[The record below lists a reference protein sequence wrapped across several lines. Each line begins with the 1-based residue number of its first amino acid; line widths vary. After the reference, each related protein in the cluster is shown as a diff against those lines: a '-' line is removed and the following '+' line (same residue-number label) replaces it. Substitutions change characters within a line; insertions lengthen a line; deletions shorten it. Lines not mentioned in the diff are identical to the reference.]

1 MKSKLSYVILAL
13 LLLVSLGL
21 SFGTGYALGSEA
33 SPGSGEGLDVVGQ
46 AWGIIFDEYVDRDQ
60 LDTGEMSQAAIEGM
74 VAAIDDPY
82 TAYLDAET
90 YQLSSTSLEGGFS
103 GIGAEVAVRG
113 GFLTIIAPFPGT
125 PAAEAGIKAGD
136 IIIKIDGQPAAGM
149 SLMEAVLKIRGPE
162 GTKVRLL
169 VLHQGEVGPVEME
182 ITRAEIKVP
191 SVFFEMR
198 GEIAYLNI
206 THFSQRTGDELPPA
220 LEGIV
225 AAGATDIILDLRSNP
240 GGNLGAVIDTTSC
253 FLSEGIVLMVVD
265 NTGEQTALE
274 VRADKEVIDLPMV
287 VLVDN
292 YSASGSEVLAGAL
305 QDYGRATIAGRQT
318 YGKGSVNIL
327 HQLKDGSG
335 LYITTARWL
344 TPSGRQIEGEGLSP
358 DYELELT
365 GEDAIKWAIGYL
377 AEQE

>member
-1 MKSKLSYVILAL
+1 MKNKLSYVILAL

-21 SFGTGYALGSEA
+21 SFGTGYALGSET
-33 SPGSGEGLDVVGQ
+33 SLSSGEGLDVIGQ

-60 LDTGEMSQAAIEGM
+60 LDTGEMSQAAIKGM

-82 TAYLDAET
+82 TSYLDAET
-90 YQLSSTSLEGGFS
+90 YQLSATSLEGGFS
-103 GIGAEVAVRG
+103 GIGAEVAVRD

-169 VLHQGEVGPVEME
+169 VLHQGETGPVEME

-198 GEIAYLNI
+198 GDVAYLNI
-206 THFSQRTGDELPPA
+206 THFSQRTNDELPPA

-225 AAGATDIILDLRSNP
+225 AAGATGIVLDLRSNP
-240 GGNLGAVIDTTSC
+240 GGTLGTVVDTASC
-253 FLSEGIVLMVVD
+253 FLSEGIVLKVVD

-274 VRADKEVIDLPMV
+274 VRKDKEVVDLPMV

-305 QDYGRATIAGRQT
+305 QDYGRATIAGCQT
-318 YGKGSVNIL
+318 YGKGSVNVL
-327 HQLKDGSG
+327 RQLKDGSG

-365 GEDAIKWAIGYL
+365 GEDAIKWAVDYL
-377 AEQE
+377 AD

>member
-60 LDTGEMSQAAIEGM
+60 LDTGEMSQAAIKGM

-90 YQLSSTSLEGGFS
+90 YQLSATSLEGGFS
-103 GIGAEVAVRG
+103 GIGAEVAVRD

-149 SLMEAVLKIRGPE
+149 SLIEAVLKIRGPE

-169 VLHQGEVGPVEME
+169 VLHQGETGPVEME

-198 GEIAYLNI
+198 GDIAYLNI
-206 THFSQRTGDELPPA
+206 THFSQRTDDELPPA

-225 AAGATDIILDLRSNP
+225 AAGATGIVLDLRSNP
-240 GGNLGAVIDTTSC
+240 GGTLGAVVDTASR
-253 FLSEGIVLMVVD
+253 FLSEGTVLMVVD

-274 VRADKEVIDLPMV
+274 VREDKEVVDLPMV

-318 YGKGSVNIL
+318 YGKGSVNVL
-327 HQLKDGSG
+327 RQLKDSSG

-358 DYELELT
+358 DYELELS
-365 GEDAIKWAIGYL
+365 GEDAIKWAVDYL
-377 AEQE
+377 ID

>member
-60 LDTGEMSQAAIEGM
+60 LDTGEMSQAAIKGM

-90 YQLSSTSLEGGFS
+90 YQLSATSLEGGFS
-103 GIGAEVAVRG
+103 GIGAEVAVRD

-149 SLMEAVLKIRGPE
+149 SLIEAVLKIRGPE

-169 VLHQGEVGPVEME
+169 VLHQGETGPVEME

-198 GEIAYLNI
+198 GDIAYLNI
-206 THFSQRTGDELPPA
+206 THFSQRTDEELPTA

-225 AAGATDIILDLRSNP
+225 AAGATGIVLDLRSNP
-240 GGNLGAVIDTTSC
+240 GGTLGAVVDTASR
-253 FLSEGIVLMVVD
+253 FLSEGTVLMVVD

-274 VRADKEVIDLPMV
+274 VREDKEVVDLPMV

-305 QDYGRATIAGRQT
+305 QDYGRATIAGCQT

-327 HQLKDGSG
+327 RQLKDGSG

-358 DYELELT
+358 DYELELS
-365 GEDAIKWAIGYL
+365 GEDAIKWAVDYL
-377 AEQE
+377 ID